1 MHIETTHQ
9 KNYSLAKIEK
19 PGALTVSILITVDC
33 FTGHSAKNSILQH
46 VYSDLLMSGA
56 GTYTRSEFLHA
67 LNALGATIEVSST
80 GYKTTITVA
89 TPKPKLA
96 PTLSLLEAVL
106 EKPRFAPKELKRA
119 LSTIENT
126 LELAKEDARG
136 IAQSNLKNN
145 FYKKTDRH
153 YTFTPDELKSVLKEI
168 TLADIKKLHTTFTTG
183 IFTISIGGSKESIAT
198 VMMTI
203 GKIKT
208 SSVPREEV
216 YCNTQAL
223 PKPLVTLHEVKSK
236 QNIEISIGAAL
247 PLTLEHK
254 DAPAFMFGLSVLGKW
269 GGFAGRLMSTVREKE
284 GLTYGIYARTENLGL
299 NNTGYWRIMSFFA
312 PKDVIKGITSSKRE
326 VALIA
331 EKGIT
336 QSEFERFKTI
346 LKTGEVLVFDSLSGT
361 TGLVHNNLVSGLL
374 WDDYLVYK
382 ERFHNCTKA
391 EINAALK
398 KYLHPDNLVI
408 SAAGPVASVKKELL
422 ALNKTK

>member
-1 MHIETTHQ
+1 MHIETTDH
-9 KNYSLAKIEK
+9 KNYRLAKIEK
-19 PGALTVSILITVDC
+19 PKAGTVSLLITVDC
-33 FTGHSAKNSILQH
+33 FISNSAKNSILQH
-46 VYSDLLMSGA
+46 VYSDMLMSGA
-56 GTYTRSEFLHA
+56 GAYTRSEFLHA

-80 GYKTTITVA
+80 SYKTTITVA

-96 PTLSLLEAVL
+96 PTLSLLAVML
-106 EKPRFAPKELKRA
+106 QKPTFAQKELKRA
-119 LSTIENT
+119 VSTIENI

-153 YTFTPDELKSVLKEI
+153 HTFTPDELKSALKEI
-168 TLADIKKLHTTFTTG
+168 SLVDIKSLHLTVISGVFTV
-183 IFTISIGGSKESIAT
+183 SIGGSKESIA
-198 VMMTI
+198 VAMKTI
-203 GKIKT
+203 QKIKT
-208 SSVPREEV
+208 ASFPRKEI
-216 YCNTQAL
+216 YCGTQPF

-247 PLTLEHK
+247 PFTLEHK
-254 DAPAFMFGLSVLGKW
+254 DAPAFIFGLSVLGKW

-284 GLTYGIYARTENLGL
+284 GLTYGIYARTENIGMQ
-299 NNTGYWRIMSFFA
+299 NTGYWRIMSFFA
-312 PKDVIKGITSSKRE
+312 PKDVLKGITSTKRE

-361 TGLVHNNLVSGLL
+361 TSLVHNNLVSGLL
-374 WDDYLVYK
+374 WNDYLIYK

-391 EINAALK
+391 EINTALK
-398 KYLHPDNLVI
+398 KYLHPNNLVI
-408 SAAGPVASVKKELL
+408 SAAGPIASVKKELL
-422 ALNKTK
+422 ALNK